1 MKVKGNGSMYQT
13 STLKEKY
20 KLFIHIL
27 IPILVTQVGL
37 NLMTFVDTMM
47 SGRAGAYDLAGVAIG
62 SSLWVPVYTGL
73 SGILLA
79 ITPIIAQYVGAR
91 QTDKVPY
98 SVMQGIYIS
107 VFIAIVVALIGAIV
121 LNPILGLMKLE
132 SEVREIA
139 KDYLIG
145 LSFGIVPLFIY
156 TVLRSFIDALG
167 HTRVT
172 MIITLTSLPINVIF
186 NYLLIF
192 GRFGFPEL
200 GGAGAGYATAITYW
214 LIVIISVWIVVRQT
228 PFNEYRVLRKFYSIS
243 LSSWSEILKLG
254 LPIGF
259 AIFFETSIF
268 SAVTLLMSEF
278 NTITIAAHQVA
289 INFSSLL
296 YMIPLS
302 ISMALTIVVG
312 FEVGAKRFSDAK
324 HYSVIGLCNAVFMA
338 LVCAAIILVF
348 QEPIAKM
355 YSTNTSVIELT
366 TQFLIYAI
374 FFQLSDAIAAP
385 IQGALRGYKDVNTT
399 FVMTLISYWV
409 IGLPVGYALANFTS
423 FGAFGYWIGLIVGLA
438 AGAITLSGRL
448 IIVQKKATKLKFNM
462 D

>member
-1 MKVKGNGSMYQT
+1 MNQT
-13 STLKEKY
+13 FSIKDKSTL
-20 KLFIHIL
+20 FFHIL
-27 IPILVTQVGL
+27 FPILATQIGL
-37 NLMTFVDTMM
+37 NLINFVDTMM
-47 SGRAGAYDLAGVAIG
+47 SGRAGANDLAGVAIG

-73 SGILLA
+73 SGILVA
-79 ITPIIAQYVGAR
+79 ITPIIAQYVGSKQR
-91 QTDKVPY
+91 DKVPY
-98 SVMQGIYIS
+98 SVMQGVYIS
-107 VFIAIVVALIGAIV
+107 IVIALVVAVIGGF
-121 LNPILGLMKLE
+121 LLEPILGYMKLE
-132 SEVREIA
+132 TEVHDIA
-139 KDYLIG
+139 KEYLIG
-145 LSFGIVPLFIY
+145 LSFGIVPLFMY
-156 TVLRSFIDALG
+156 SVLRSFIDALG

-172 MIITLTSLPINVIF
+172 MFITLSSLPINVLF

-192 GRFGFPEL
+192 GKFGFPKL

-214 LIVIISVWIVVRQT
+214 LIVFLAVWIILRKP
-228 PFNEYRVLRKFYSIS
+228 PFTDYRVLRKLYSVS
-243 LSSWSEILKLG
+243 LSSWGEILKLG

-289 INFSSLL
+289 INFASLL

-312 FEVGAKRFSDAK
+312 FEVGAKRFTDAK
-324 HYSVIGLCNAVFMA
+324 QYSVLGIVIAVIMA
-338 LVCAAIILVF
+338 LVCASIIF
-348 QEPIAKM
+348 TFEESIAKM
-355 YSTNTSVIELT
+355 YSANTAVIELT
-366 TQFLIYAI
+366 TQFLVYAI

-409 IGLPVGYALANFTS
+409 IGLPIGYALAKFTS
-423 FGAFGYWIGLIVGLA
+423 LGAFGYWIGLIVGLA

-448 IIVQKKATKLKFNM
+448 LSVQKKAVNKNLSAE
-462 D
+462 

>member
-1 MKVKGNGSMYQT
+1 MNQT
-13 STLKEKY
+13 FTLKEKY
-20 KLFIHIL
+20 TLFFHIL
-27 IPILVTQVGL
+27 FPILVTQVGL
-37 NLMTFVDTMM
+37 NLINFVDTMM
-47 SGRAGAYDLAGVAIG
+47 SGRAGANDLAGVAIG

-73 SGILLA
+73 SGILVA
-79 ITPIIAQYVGAR
+79 ITPIIAQFVGAKQR
-91 QTDKVPY
+91 DKVPY

-107 VFIAIVVALIGAIV
+107 FVIALAVAIIGGVVLD
-121 LNPILGLMKLE
+121 PILGLMKLE

-139 KDYLIG
+139 KEYIIG

-156 TVLRSFIDALG
+156 SVLRSFIDALG
-167 HTRVT
+167 HTRVS
-172 MIITLTSLPINVIF
+172 MIITLSSLPINVVF

-192 GRFGFPEL
+192 GKFGFPEL

-214 LIVIISVWIVVRQT
+214 LIVIIAIWIILTRA
-228 PFNEYRVLRKFYSIS
+228 PFVEYRVFRKFYAIS
-243 LSSWSEILKLG
+243 LPSWGEILKLG

-312 FEVGAKRFSDAK
+312 FEVGAKRFKDAK
-324 HYSVIGLCNAVFMA
+324 QYSVLGICIAVMMA

-355 YSTNTSVIELT
+355 YSTNNAVVELT
-366 TQFLIYAI
+366 TQFLLYAI

-409 IGLPVGYALANFTS
+409 IGLPVGYVLAQYTPL
-423 FGAFGYWIGLIVGLA
+423 GAFGYWIGLIVGLA

-448 IIVQKKATKLKFNM
+448 IIVQKKAARKEYM
-462 D
+462 H

>member
-1 MKVKGNGSMYQT
+1 MNQT
-13 STLKEKY
+13 FNLTEKY
-20 KLFIHIL
+20 KLFVHIL
-27 IPILVTQVGL
+27 FPILITQVGL
-37 NLMTFVDTMM
+37 NLINFVDTMM
-47 SGRAGAYDLAGVAIG
+47 SGRAGANDLAGVAIG

-73 SGILLA
+73 SGILVA
-79 ITPIIAQYVGAR
+79 ITPIIAQYVGAKQR
-91 QTDKVPY
+91 DKVPH
-98 SVMQGIYIS
+98 SVMQGVYIS
-107 VFIAIVVALIGAIV
+107 IVIAIVVAIV
-121 LNPILGLMKLE
+121 GSFVLDPILDLMKLE

-139 KDYLIG
+139 KEYIIG
-145 LSFGIVPLFIY
+145 LSFGIVPLFVY
-156 TVLRSFIDALG
+156 SVLRSFIDALG
-167 HTRVT
+167 HTRVS
-172 MIITLTSLPINVIF
+172 MIITLSSLPINVLF

-192 GRFGFPEL
+192 GKFGFPQL

-214 LIVIISVWIVVRQT
+214 LIVIIAVWIILNRT
-228 PFNEYRVLRKFYSIS
+228 PFVEYRVFRKLYNVS
-243 LSSWSEILKLG
+243 LPSWGEILKLG

-312 FEVGAKRFSDAK
+312 FEVGANRFKDAK
-324 HYSVIGLCNAVFMA
+324 QYSVLGICIAVVMA
-338 LVCAAIILVF
+338 LVCAMIIFVF
-348 QEPIAKM
+348 QEPISKM
-355 YSTNTSVIELT
+355 YSTNVAVIELT

-409 IGLPVGYALANFTS
+409 IGLPVGYVLAQYTS
-423 FGAFGYWIGLIVGLA
+423 LGAFGYWIGLIVGLA

-448 IIVQKKATKLKFNM
+448 LIVQKKVARINLNEE
-462 D
+462 

>member
-1 MKVKGNGSMYQT
+1 MNQT
-13 STLKEKY
+13 FTLKQKNN
-20 KLFIHIL
+20 LFLQIL
-27 IPILVTQVGL
+27 FPILVTQIGL
-37 NLMTFVDTMM
+37 NLINFVDTMM
-47 SGRAGAYDLAGVAIG
+47 SGRAGANDLAGVAIG
-62 SSLWVPVYTGL
+62 SSLWVPVYSGL
-73 SGILLA
+73 GGILVA
-79 ITPIIAQYVGAR
+79 ITPIIAQYVGAKQR
-91 QTDKVPY
+91 EKVPFA
-98 SVMQGIYIS
+98 VMQGVYIS
-107 VFIAIVVALIGAIV
+107 IVISLVVVLIGGLV
-121 LNPILGLMKLE
+121 LDFILGSMKLE
-132 SEVREIA
+132 TEVREIA

-145 LSFGIVPLFIY
+145 LSFGIVPLFMY
-156 TVLRSFIDALG
+156 SVLRSFIDALG

-172 MIITLTSLPINVIF
+172 MIITLISLPINVLS

-192 GRFGFPEL
+192 GKAGFPEL

-214 LIVIISVWIVVRQT
+214 LIMLIAIWIILQKT
-228 PFNEYRVLRKFYSIS
+228 PFVEFGVFRKLYSVS
-243 LSSWSEILKLG
+243 LASWGEILKLG

-312 FEVGAKRFSDAK
+312 FEVGAKRFKDAK
-324 HYSVIGLCNAVFMA
+324 QYSVLGVCIAVLMA
-338 LVCAAIILVF
+338 LVCAAIIFLF
-348 QEPIAKM
+348 QEPIARM
-355 YSTNTSVIELT
+355 YSTNPTVVNLT

-409 IGLPVGYALANFTS
+409 IGLPVGYVLANYTS
-423 FGAFGYWIGLIVGLA
+423 LGAFGYWIGLIVGLA
-438 AGAITLSGRL
+438 AGAVTLSGRL
-448 IIVQKKATKLKFNM
+448 IIVQKKAAQMKVETE
-462 D
+462 